1 MQYALLYFE
10 TPTEYARRTGPDQDA
25 YWGAWTTYM
34 GMMHEKGVSQGG
46 QALHPGQST
55 VVRSAGADR
64 IIEDGPFAEAREE
77 LGGFVIVD
85 VPDLDA
91 ALTYAQ
97 AAPCAAPGA
106 GHVEV
111 HPVLQMQTEDA

>member
-10 TPTEYARRTGPDQDA
+10 TPKEVARRTSADA
-25 YWGAWTTYM
+25 ETYWGAWTTYM
-34 GMMHEKGVSQGG
+34 GMMREEGVSQGG

-55 VVRSAGADR
+55 VVRKTDAGR
-64 IIEDGPFAEAREE
+64 VIEDGPFAEAREE
-77 LGGFVIVD
+77 LGGFVIVE
-85 VPDLDA
+85 VPDLEA
-91 ALTYAQ
+91 ACRYAE

-111 HPVLQMQTEDA
+111 HPVLQMQASDA